1 MDGCPAE
8 TTSSA
13 LSHGAEILRNNSG
26 EPGPRDAIESK
37 EEDVGMFAV
46 LKTGGKQYRVAK
58 DDVVTIEKLE
68 AEAGDTVEFD
78 QVLMIVGDENKIGTP
93 LVAGATV
100 KGEVL
105 EQMLG
110 PKVISFKKRRR
121 KSSSQRRRGHR
132 QHLTRV
138 RITDILGDNAK
149 AAKAKAETKADAAAE
164 APANAVAEPA
174 GADS

>member
-1 MDGCPAE
+1 
-8 TTSSA
+8 
-13 LSHGAEILRNNSG
+13 
-26 EPGPRDAIESK
+26 
-37 EEDVGMFAV
+37 MFAV
-46 LKTGGKQYRVAK
+46 LKTGGKQYKVAK
-58 DDVVTIEKLE
+58 DDVVTIEKLD

-78 QVLMIVGDENKIGTP
+78 QVLMLGGDETRIGTP

-132 QHLTRV
+132 QPLTRV
-138 RITDILGDNAK
+138 RITDIVAGRARSAK
-149 AAKAKAETKADAAAE
+149 AEAETKAEAE
-164 APANAVAEPA
+164 APADAIAEPV
-174 GADS
+174 GADA